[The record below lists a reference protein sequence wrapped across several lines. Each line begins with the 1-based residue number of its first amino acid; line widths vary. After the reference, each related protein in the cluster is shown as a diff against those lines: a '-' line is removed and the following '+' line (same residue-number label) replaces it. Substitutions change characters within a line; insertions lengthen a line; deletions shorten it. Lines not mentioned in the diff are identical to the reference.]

1 MKKRLQHI
9 VLYGMH
15 SSGRSVGR
23 CGASRIYTDG
33 GCPGETVEVEIDR
46 VQRGYRYGRVN
57 AVVNASPRRVAPFCP
72 HYGLCG
78 GCNWQHLAYDAQLH
92 WKREILRQALNK
104 YAVQTPDVP
113 PVLPSPLTL
122 GYRNKATYAFTH
134 ADGLSHAPAAGFHA
148 ADCRRTVC
156 AVAECGLLPPAMQ
169 ATAAAI
175 TDAARR
181 RAIPFYNYGARSGL
195 LKSLQLRTTTTGQL
209 LAMPDFTTD
218 TPRIRDCMHA
228 FREACPDVTAW
239 FYTLDGGAPIYVAG
253 DAFLTERSGAL
264 TFRYSPGAFYQPN
277 PLQAENLCAQ
287 VVAFADPQDD
297 DRVYDL
303 YTGVGT
309 LACHIAGR
317 AAAVVGVE
325 GSADAI
331 ADASANAAR
340 NGMANV
346 RFVAGDILQTFTDD
360 FVAAHGRPDVLI
372 LDPPRAG
379 TLIEIKKA
387 ILRAAPRK
395 VVYVSCNPV
404 SLAFDLKQLCEGYHV
419 AAIRPIDMFPH
430 TQHVETVAL
439 LERKAPR
446 TAFRLTPA

>member
-1 MKKRLQHI
+1 MAAMKKRLQNI
-9 VLYGMH
+9 ALYGMH
-15 SSGRSVGR
+15 SSGRAVGR

-46 VQRGYRYGRVN
+46 VQRGYRYGRVT
-57 AVVNASPRRVAPFCP
+57 AVVEASPRRAAPFCP

-92 WKREILRQALNK
+92 WKREILRQALDK
-104 YAVQTPDVP
+104 YAVRTPDVP
-113 PVLPSPLTL
+113 PVLPSPLTQ

-148 ADCRRTVC
+148 ADCRPTVC

-169 ATAAAI
+169 EAAAAI
-175 TDAARR
+175 TDTAGRL
-181 RAIPFYNYGARSGL
+181 AIPFYNYEARSGL
-195 LKSLQLRTTTTGQL
+195 LKSLQLRATTAGQL
-209 LAMPDFTTD
+209 LAMPDFTAAS
-218 TPRIRDCMHA
+218 PRIREWMLA
-228 FREACPDVTAW
+228 FREACPTVTAW
-239 FYTLDGGAPIYVAG
+239 FYTLAGDAPVYFAG

-264 TFRYSPGAFYQPN
+264 TFRYGPAAFYQPN
-277 PLQAENLCAQ
+277 PLQAERLCAQ
-287 VVAFADPQDD
+287 VAAFVDPQGD

-303 YTGVGT
+303 YAGVGT

-325 GSADAI
+325 GSAAAV
-331 ADASANAAR
+331 ADAVGNAAR
-340 NGMANV
+340 NGIANA
-346 RFVAGDILQTFTDD
+346 RFVVGDVLHTFTDD

-379 TLIEIKKA
+379 TLIEIKKT
-387 ILRAAPRK
+387 ILRAAPRR

-404 SLAFDLKQLCEGYHV
+404 SLAFDLKQLCEGYRV
-419 AAIRPIDMFPH
+419 AALRPIDMFPH

-439 LERKAPR
+439 LIRKD
-446 TAFRLTPA
+446 PASHCD